1 LDAIATA
8 TVLVFS
14 NKYHKISFAAPKIE
28 KLPLKIKALQENRHE
43 VTKTGVLDYFV
54 DKTTLVILLSR
65 IFLYNHEIQSINY

>member
-28 KLPLKIKALQENRHE
+28 KLPLKIKTLQENSHV
-43 VTKTGVLDYFV
+43 VTKTGKKGD
-54 DKTTLVILLSR
+54 R
-65 IFLYNHEIQSINY
+65 